1 MYKKINLFV
10 FLVIITFNNYLNAQI
25 TPEGILFQAV
35 AKDINGNA
43 AAGRNIF
50 AKVNLLKGTANGSIA
65 YAESFKVV
73 SSDDGIFT
81 LIIGKG
87 LRTSGASGLAAIDW
101 DADFYFINIKIAIE
115 PSLPMPGWSADS
127 EYQDMGTSQLWS
139 VPYALFASRSSIAD
153 SALSISTIVPSA
165 KGGTGVNNNGKTISV
180 AQNISFKGVGDISF
194 STTGASNISL
204 PTTGLL
210 ANTQYVSD
218 RFASDTISLSKR
230 IDALTINTDTNTA
243 LKLNIAD
250 TGVMLAPYF
259 RKVDTIN
266 MSKRIDVK
274 LDSAQ
279 FPLLIAPYLESIS
292 GVKYAD
298 TAAMLLPYA
307 RKVKTDSALAL
318 KLNSSDTAAM
328 LLPYA
333 RKVKTDSALA
343 LKLNSVDT
351 AAMLLPYA
359 RKVKTDS
366 ALALKLNS
374 VDTAAMLLP
383 YATLNNV
390 EALTNKTI
398 NGITPTVLE
407 NGFQISGG
415 TITNTTVRVVGDVT
429 IGGVN
434 SGDQLI
440 TLIGDVSGSGT
451 GIFNTTI
458 NSVGGIAS
466 SVISSMPTAI
476 ASNTLSITSNTTNI
490 ATNRSNI
497 TALDTR
503 VATNTTNITAE
514 ITRATAAETTLD
526 TKIATNTASITA
538 EITRATN
545 AENGLDARV
554 TNNTIDI
561 VTNRTGITMLDT
573 RVTSNAANIATNTTD
588 ITTNKSDI
596 LSLDTRVTSNTSS
609 ITSETIR
616 ATAAET
622 ALDTRVSSN
631 TASITTNTNDIAV
644 NRIDITTL
652 GIRVASNTTSI
663 TANTVDIATN
673 RNSITAMDAR
683 VANNANNIITNT
695 NDIATNTADI
705 TALDTRVTSNT
716 ASITTNTTDIT
727 TNRNNITALDTRVT
741 SNTASITTN
750 TTNIA
755 TNSNSITAL
764 DTRVT
769 SNTASITT
777 NTTDIATN
785 SNSINALDT
794 RVTSNTA
801 RIITNTSDIAT
812 NTSAITTNTNAIATN
827 TADITVLDTRVTS
840 NTASITTNTAGITA
854 LDTRVTS
861 NTASITTNTLAIASN
876 TASITTN
883 TAGITALDTRV
894 TSNTASITTN
904 TTDIA
909 TNSNSIIA
917 LDTRVTSNTASITT
931 NTADIATNTAGI
943 ITLDTRVTSNTS
955 NITAETTR
963 ATSAETDLDVKI
975 NANTASI
982 TTNTIDLATKAPIN
996 SPSFTGIPI
1005 APTAGL
1011 GTRNNQ
1017 IATTEFVNNAI
1028 SGSSVDLSGGQIT
1041 GVIPVANGGTGQSTY
1056 TDGQLLIGNS
1066 AGNTLAKST
1075 LTAGAGVS
1083 ILNGNGAITISA
1095 TGSGGTVSSLNPIN
1109 ITTSGS
1115 SISSS
1120 VISATSTPQL
1130 TMNIPMATYTS
1141 TTGGLLS
1148 NADYVLFKNKQTALS
1163 AGSGISLT
1171 GTTIAATGLTTSNLS
1186 GSAGILN
1193 AQLANSSVTLGIS
1206 NLSLGGTYTS
1216 LVGLTSISSTGFTG
1230 ALTGNASTATALQT
1244 SRSIYGN
1251 NFDGTTALTGLIST
1265 TYGGTG
1271 TASATQNYVFA
1282 GPATGA
1288 TAGAPSFRAL
1298 VPADLPASSG
1308 NYIWNGT
1315 ALQSSA
1321 NFNISGAGII
1331 GTTLNVGTSISA
1343 GTLSLTNALSVV
1355 NGGTGANSI
1364 TGLVKGN
1371 GIGAMTS
1378 AIGGT
1383 DYLMPNA
1390 SITGSTKTKI
1400 TFDAKGLITS
1410 GTDATTA
1417 DITES
1422 ANKKYVT
1429 DAQSTILSNTS
1440 GTNTGD
1446 QTFTLTGDLTG
1457 TGTGTISSTIAN
1469 GAVSYA
1475 KMQNM
1480 PTKTLLGNKTTTT
1493 STAGPITLGAGL
1505 SLSDLGILSAT
1516 GTGGTV
1522 TGTGTVG
1529 EMPFWSTATGLS
1541 STPNFIWDNTNK
1553 NIKIGENVDMVG
1565 VDGDLPSGVTTP
1577 IIGIVGKVNDLTEQT
1592 MLSMKRPL
1600 NYGNSVPGFVDF
1612 VMKGG
1617 NNSTKFDIRM
1627 NNFTNP
1633 TTLVNVMT
1641 ILTPGGYV
1649 GINNSA
1655 PTEKLDVTGTIRF
1668 SGALKPNNLSGTAGQ
1683 FLTSQGAGTP
1693 TWTTPSNA
1701 TASNN
1706 GFLSSTDWTIFNN
1719 KFSLP
1724 ALTSGSVL
1732 FSNGTTLTQDNT
1744 NLFWDNTNNRLGLLT
1759 SSPQHTFQIGG
1770 ETAENLKFGL
1780 MDTYYNTIKL
1790 GYRTTGWA
1798 LRASNNS
1805 GVATDLLFSYDDGTT
1820 KTDRMTIGTTGGIA
1834 IPGTLN
1840 VTGAMTAGTGNLA
1853 NLNVNN
1859 GKLYYNATN
1868 DKFGV
1873 FTSAPTSMFQIGGD
1887 GNFDN
1892 PLKYDYGGETSSLKF
1907 GFRSKEFRISTST
1920 NSGVLLGLVYS
1931 YYNGTTNTESM
1942 RLGYDGLVSIG
1953 NLSTASF
1960 KYTGGTPGAGKVLT
1974 SDANGVATWAAAA
1987 TGIGGAGTANYL
1999 PKFNASTSVLGNSI
2013 LYDDGTSLFVNGT
2026 SGSGGTKLVVNSG
2039 ARLLPTA
2046 VANATTQTGAALRI
2060 ANTSNDI
2067 MDMGTGS
2074 NNGWI
2079 QVADKLNLASNY
2091 SLLLNPNG
2099 GNVGIGMTTNPTS
2112 KLQVNGDIAA
2122 TSING
2127 LVVKSNGSN
2136 VVLGQGNVLASLS
2149 TGANNVAVGQYTL
2162 NYLETGSNNLGMGYS
2177 AMYNTRGSNNV
2188 GLGHEALYTNNAG
2201 NYNTA
2206 LGHSAGYAN
2215 TGSNNTFLGYQSN
2228 SSGAITNATAIGNGA
2243 TVTANN
2249 TIQLGN
2255 ASVTEVKTSGVF
2267 SSQSTGT
2274 SSVAGKFVAGT
2285 NTAASA
2291 SAVLEANSTTQGF
2304 LPPRM
2309 TLTQR
2314 DAIASPV
2321 KGLIIMCSD
2330 CGVEYGAQG
2339 EVQVYNGTAWR
2350 NIAGT
2355 QASGTTVGISAPA
2368 IGSNYEGGVVA
2379 YILAPGDAGYEADKI
2394 KGFVVAASDVSY
2406 FGRLNGGTN
2415 IAGITNTDL
2424 GIGGGLTNFEK
2435 LVAAYGTVNTGG
2447 TKAAYDYTVTE
2458 NGITYDDWYIPSR
2471 GEFLKLYA
2479 NRVAIGV
2486 LPTSTTY
2493 YWTSNQC
2500 NGASTAANYARY
2512 SDGFVQCDGT
2522 ERNGALR
2529 LIRNF
2534 VIDPQT
2540 SITATNFKGTATKAT
2555 NISGGS
2561 AGAIPYQTAAG
2572 ATSFSA
2578 AGNTGQIFTSN
2589 GASSPTWVTTL
2600 PIANGGTGSSTKNF
2614 IDLSTSQTIDGL
2626 KTFTTSIVSN
2636 SVTIGKGAG
2645 QGSENTAVGT
2655 GALGSGNGSRNTA
2668 LGYNALSSYN
2678 GAGFDNNTSVGY
2690 ANMSGVTNGTHNTS
2704 MGAESV
2710 ASLGSGSHNTAI
2722 GNHTLRMATSSY
2734 NTVLG
2739 ASAGNI
2745 ITTGDGNTI
2754 IGRGADVSVGTLG
2767 NATAIGYGTIVSAS
2781 NTVRIGNTSITSI
2794 GGQVAWTAASDARI
2808 KKNIVNSKYG
2818 LETVLKLR
2826 PVEYNLLSNDLK
2838 QVGFI
2843 AQEVQKLV
2851 PEVVTGKEG
2860 DISKGEVL
2868 GITYSNL
2875 VPVLAKS
2882 IQELNAQ
2889 KNEEIAALKIAV
2901 SNITSGES
2909 LSVKHL
2915 KGTSA
2920 TPVIEAAEGS
2930 GNSATVTITGTDM
2943 SGVIEIITGDAT
2955 TANAVLASI
2964 EYSTAYSGTPV
2975 VMITPGNAP
2984 TASLMGTSTV
2994 FVGKHTN
3001 INFTLNTNATPL
3013 ATKTTYKW
3021 YYQVIQ

>member
-1 MYKKINLFV
+1 M
-10 FLVIITFNNYLNAQI
+10 
-25 TPEGILFQAV
+25 
-35 AKDINGNA
+35 
-43 AAGRNIF
+43 
-50 AKVNLLKGTANGSIA
+50 
-65 YAESFKVV
+65 
-73 SSDDGIFT
+73 
-81 LIIGKG
+81 
-87 LRTSGASGLAAIDW
+87 
-101 DADFYFINIKIAIE
+101 
-115 PSLPMPGWSADS
+115 
-127 EYQDMGTSQLWS
+127 
-139 VPYALFASRSSIAD
+139 
-153 SALSISTIVPSA
+153 
-165 KGGTGVNNNGKTISV
+165 
-180 AQNISFKGVGDISF
+180 
-194 STTGASNISL
+194 
-204 PTTGLL
+204 
-210 ANTQYVSD
+210 
-218 RFASDTISLSKR
+218 
-230 IDALTINTDTNTA
+230 
-243 LKLNIAD
+243 
-250 TGVMLAPYF
+250 
-259 RKVDTIN
+259 
-266 MSKRIDVK
+266 
-274 LDSAQ
+274 
-279 FPLLIAPYLESIS
+279 
-292 GVKYAD
+292 
-298 TAAMLLPYA
+298 
-307 RKVKTDSALAL
+307 
-318 KLNSSDTAAM
+318 
-328 LLPYA
+328 
-333 RKVKTDSALA
+333 
-343 LKLNSVDT
+343 
-351 AAMLLPYA
+351 
-359 RKVKTDS
+359 
-366 ALALKLNS
+366 
-374 VDTAAMLLP
+374 
-383 YATLNNV
+383 
-390 EALTNKTI
+390 
-398 NGITPTVLE
+398 
-407 NGFQISGG
+407 
-415 TITNTTVRVVGDVT
+415 
-429 IGGVN
+429 
-434 SGDQLI
+434 
-440 TLIGDVSGSGT
+440 
-451 GIFNTTI
+451 
-458 NSVGGIAS
+458 
-466 SVISSMPTAI
+466 
-476 ASNTLSITSNTTNI
+476 
-490 ATNRSNI
+490 
-497 TALDTR
+497 
-503 VATNTTNITAE
+503 
-514 ITRATAAETTLD
+514 
-526 TKIATNTASITA
+526 
-538 EITRATN
+538 
-545 AENGLDARV
+545 
-554 TNNTIDI
+554 
-561 VTNRTGITMLDT
+561 
-573 RVTSNAANIATNTTD
+573 
-588 ITTNKSDI
+588 
-596 LSLDTRVTSNTSS
+596 TSNTS
-609 ITSETIR
+609 
-616 ATAAET
+616 
-622 ALDTRVSSN
+622 
-631 TASITTNTNDIAV
+631 
-644 NRIDITTL
+644 
-652 GIRVASNTTSI
+652 
-663 TANTVDIATN
+663 
-673 RNSITAMDAR
+673 
-683 VANNANNIITNT
+683 
-695 NDIATNTADI
+695 
-705 TALDTRVTSNT
+705 
-716 ASITTNTTDIT
+716 
-727 TNRNNITALDTRVT
+727 
-741 SNTASITTN
+741 
-750 TTNIA
+750 
-755 TNSNSITAL
+755 
-764 DTRVT
+764 
-769 SNTASITT
+769 SITT

-785 SNSINALDT
+785 RND
-794 RVTSNTA
+794 
-801 RIITNTSDIAT
+801 
-812 NTSAITTNTNAIATN
+812 
-827 TADITVLDTRVTS
+827 
-840 NTASITTNTAGITA
+840 
-854 LDTRVTS
+854 
-861 NTASITTNTLAIASN
+861 
-876 TASITTN
+876 
-883 TAGITALDTRV
+883 
-894 TSNTASITTN
+894 
-904 TTDIA
+904 
-909 TNSNSIIA
+909 IIA
-917 LDTRVTSNTASITT
+917 LDTRVTSNTLSITT
-931 NTADIATNTAGI
+931 NTTDI
-943 ITLDTRVTSNTS
+943 
-955 NITAETTR
+955 
-963 ATSAETDLDVKI
+963 
-975 NANTASI
+975 
-982 TTNTIDLATKAPIN
+982 ATKAPIN
-996 SPSFTGIPI
+996 SPNFTGIPI

-1056 TDGQLLIGNS
+1056 TDGQLLIGNT

-1083 ILNGNGAITISA
+1083 ILNGNGSITISA
-1095 TGSGGTVSSLNPIN
+1095 TGSGGTVSSVNSIN
-1109 ITTSGS
+1109 ITTTGS
-1115 SISSS
+1115 SIASS
-1120 VISATSTPQL
+1120 VMSATSTPQL
-1130 TMNIPMATYTS
+1130 TMNIPMANYTS
-1141 TTGGLLS
+1141 TTGGLIS
-1148 NADYVLFKNKQTALS
+1148 NTDYLLFKNKQSALS
-1163 AGSGISLT
+1163 AGSGISLI
-1171 GTTIAATGLTTSNLS
+1171 GNTISANGITTSNLS

-1193 AQLANSSVTLGIS
+1193 TQLANSSLTLGS
-1206 NLSLGGTYTS
+1206 STLSLGGTYTS
-1216 LVGLTSISSTGFTG
+1216 VVGLTSISATGFTG
-1230 ALTGNASTATALQT
+1230 ALNGNASSATALQT

-1251 NFDGTTALTGLIST
+1251 NFDGTAALTGVIST

-1282 GPATGA
+1282 GPATGS

-1315 ALQSSA
+1315 TQQTSA

-1331 GTTLNVGTSISA
+1331 GTSLNVGSAISA
-1343 GTLSLTNALSVV
+1343 GTLSLTTALSVA
-1355 NGGTGANSI
+1355 NGGTGANTI

-1383 DYLMPNA
+1383 DYVVPNSA
-1390 SITGSTKTKI
+1390 ITGSTKTKI
-1400 TFDAKGLITS
+1400 TFDAKGLVTS
-1410 GTDATTA
+1410 GAEATTA
-1417 DITES
+1417 DIAES

-1429 DAQSTILSNTS
+1429 DAQLTVLSNTL

-1446 QTFTLTGDLTG
+1446 QTFTLTGDITG

-1475 KMQNM
+1475 KLQTM
-1480 PTKTLLGNKTTTT
+1480 PTKTLLGNKTTA
-1493 STAGPITLGAGL
+1493 TAIPGPITLGTGL
-1505 SLSDLGILSAT
+1505 TLSDLGILSAT

-1529 EMPFWSTATGLS
+1529 EMPYWSSTTGLA

-1553 NIKIGENVDMVG
+1553 NIKIGENVNMVG
-1565 VDGDLPSGVTTP
+1565 VDGDLPLGVTTP
-1577 IIGIVGKVNDLTEQT
+1577 VIGIVGKVNDLTEQT

-1600 NYGNSVPGFVDF
+1600 FYGTSVPGFVDF

-1617 NNSTKFDIRM
+1617 SNMTKFDIRM
-1627 NNFTNP
+1627 NSFVNP
-1633 TTLVNVMT
+1633 ISLINVMT
-1641 ILTPGGYV
+1641 ILAPGGLV
-1649 GINNSA
+1649 GINNET
-1655 PTEKLDVTGTIRF
+1655 PTEKLDVTGNIRF
-1668 SGALKPNNLSGTAGQ
+1668 SGALKPNNQSGTSGQ
-1683 FLTSQGAGTP
+1683 FLTSQGNATP

-1706 GFLSSTDWTIFNN
+1706 GFLSSIDWATFNN

-1724 ALTSGSVL
+1724 ALTSGSIL
-1732 FSNGTTLTQDNT
+1732 FSNGTTLIQDNT

-1759 SSPQHTFQIGG
+1759 STPQHTFQIGG

-1790 GYRTTGWA
+1790 GYRATGWA

-1805 GVATDLLFSYDDGTT
+1805 GVATDLLFSYDNGTT
-1820 KTDRMTIGTTGGIA
+1820 KTDRMSIGTTGGVN
-1834 IPGTLN
+1834 IPGSLSVN
-1840 VTGAMTAGTGNLA
+1840 GNITAGSGSLNNLDI
-1853 NLNVNN
+1853 NN
-1859 GKLYYNATN
+1859 GKLFYNATN
-1868 DKFGV
+1868 DKIGV

-1892 PLKYDYGGETSSLKF
+1892 PLKYDYGGETSALKF
-1907 GFRSKEFRISTST
+1907 GYRNKEFRISTNT

-1953 NLSTASF
+1953 NLSTSTF

-1974 SDANGVATWAAAA
+1974 SDANGVASWSAAA
-1987 TGIGGAGTANYL
+1987 TGIGGAGTANYI

-2013 LYDDGTSLFVNGT
+2013 LFDDGTSLLVNAT
-2026 SGSGGTKLVVNSG
+2026 TGSGGTKLVVNSG

-2067 MDMGTGS
+2067 MDMGAGS

-2162 NYLETGSNNLGMGYS
+2162 NYLESGSNNLGMGYS

-2206 LGHSAGYAN
+2206 VGHSAGYAN

-2228 SSGAITNATAIGNGA
+2228 SSGTITNATAIGNGA
-2243 TVTANN
+2243 IVTANN

-2255 ASVTEVKTSGVF
+2255 TSVAEVKTSGVF
-2267 SSQSTGT
+2267 SSQSTAT

-2339 EVQVYNGTAWR
+2339 EVQVFNGTTWR

-2379 YILAPGDAGYEADKI
+2379 YILAPEDAGYEAGKI

-2406 FGRLNGGTN
+2406 FGRLTGGTN
-2415 IAGITNTDL
+2415 IVGITNTDL
-2424 GIGGGLTNFEK
+2424 GIGGGLSNFEK

-2479 NRVAIGV
+2479 NKVAIGV

-2493 YWTSNQC
+2493 YWASNQC
-2500 NGASTAANYARY
+2500 NGASTAANYTRY

-2555 NISGGS
+2555 NISGGV

-2589 GASSPTWVTTL
+2589 GASAPTWITTL

-2614 IDLSTSQTIDGL
+2614 IDLTTNQTIDGI

-2636 SVTIGKGAG
+2636 SVMIGKGAG
-2645 QGSENTAVGT
+2645 QGSENTAVGNN
-2655 GALGSGNGSRNTA
+2655 ALGSGTGARNTA
-2668 LGYNALSSYN
+2668 LGYNAMNSFV
-2678 GAGFDNNTSVGY
+2678 GTEMNNTSVGY
-2690 ANMSGVTNGTHNTS
+2690 ANMSGLTTGYGNTS
-2704 MGAESV
+2704 IGAETV
-2710 ASLGSGSHNTAI
+2710 ASLGSGGHNTAI
-2722 GNHTLRMATSSY
+2722 GNQTLRMATSSY

-2739 ASAGNI
+2739 ASAGNV

-2767 NATAIGYGTIVSAS
+2767 NATAIGYGTVVSAS

-2794 GGQVAWTAASDARI
+2794 GGQVAWTAASDVRI

-2889 KNEEIAALKIAV
+2889 KNEEIAALKIALA
-2901 SNITSGES
+2901 NITAGES

-2915 KGTSA
+2915 IGRSA
-2920 TPVIEAAEGS
+2920 SPIIETAAGS
-2930 GNSATVTITGTDM
+2930 GINATAKITGTDM
-2943 SGVIEIITGDAT
+2943 SGVIEITTGDAT

-2964 EYSTAYSGTPV
+2964 RFNLLYSGAPV
-2975 VMITPGNAP
+2975 VITTPGNAA
-2984 TASLMGTSTV
+2984 TASLMGTSMV
-2994 FVGKHTN
+2994 FVGNNTN
-3001 INFTLNTNATPL
+3001 AFFTLNTNATPI